1 MTSCHAVPTKHYK
14 PVLLRATLSV
24 SFFIGA
30 KAFCCADRRLRAGI
44 ERVGVSKWFL
54 RHPRFLRK
62 FDLIADDPCVD
73 QGGGADFSV
82 YGACGGFEQDVRLVT
97 APALVP
103 VKLPVQPDR
112 ADAGRLLLHF
122 CAPEGHGMVFR
133 KRAVDAEREVCSG
146 DNLPHRTVM
155 EEKPL

>member
-1 MTSCHAVPTKHYK
+1 M
-14 PVLLRATLSV
+14 
-24 SFFIGA
+24 
-30 KAFCCADRRLRAGI
+30 
-44 ERVGVSKWFL
+44 GVSKWFL

-62 FDLIADDPCVD
+62 FDLIADNPCVD

-82 YGACGGFEQDVRLVT
+82 YGACGGFEQDVRLVA

-112 ADAGRLLLHF
+112 ADDRRLLLHF

-133 KRAVDAEREVCSG
+133 KRAVDAERKVRSG
-146 DNLPHRTVM
+146 DDLPHRTVV